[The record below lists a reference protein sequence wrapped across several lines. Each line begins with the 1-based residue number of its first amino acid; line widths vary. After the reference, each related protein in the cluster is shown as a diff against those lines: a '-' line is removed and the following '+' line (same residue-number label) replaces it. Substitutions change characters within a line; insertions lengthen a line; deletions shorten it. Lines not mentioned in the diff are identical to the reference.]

1 MAREHSGQGWSQQTR
16 DRELW
21 GTRGTRG
28 SHSGEKRKQGCVCT
42 MWAATGALSKA
53 EQTQSWWERAMTIS
67 RWGVWRLIQA
77 LAQSRW
83 WQSLA
88 QRQASQELRG
98 TSGGH
103 RAPVQRQVEG
113 SHRHT
118 FKKEGSL
125 DILQRSLISGKLNL
139 RCQWNMEVKAFS
151 GRHAQS
157 KPADVTGGG
166 HLHASQSIC
175 THMCVK
181 TRGWGK
187 NCRDSTFYQ
196 YILAAGRRKEKKF
209 LFYSKWS
216 EREFPGSI
224 V

>member
-98 TSGGH
+98 TGRATGPQCRGRWKEATGIPSRKKDHLTSCKGVWFQVSWISDVSGTWRSRLSAADMHNQSLQMWQEVGTCMQ
-103 RAPVQRQVEG
+103 ASPYA
-113 SHRHT
+113 HT
-118 FKKEGSL
+118 
-125 DILQRSLISGKLNL
+125 
-139 RCQWNMEVKAFS
+139 
-151 GRHAQS
+151 
-157 KPADVTGGG
+157 
-166 HLHASQSIC
+166 
-175 THMCVK
+175 CV
-181 TRGWGK
+181 
-187 NCRDSTFYQ
+187 
-196 YILAAGRRKEKKF
+196 
-209 LFYSKWS
+209 
-216 EREFPGSI
+216 
-224 V
+224 